1 MDYNK
6 MPTNSFDNFYLS
18 WTPDKSK
25 LKRPYYLTLANA
37 LEADIVSGRLSAG
50 TKLPP
55 QRELADYLDLNFTTV
70 TCAYNLCRERKLIY
84 GVTGKGTFVSPL
96 PGKSNTPQT
105 IHSPKLIELGL
116 LKGFDQIK
124 APIIEASKNVLKKGY
139 IEELYSYTEAAGHI
153 HQRAAGAHWMKQMDV
168 HTDSEHTAIFSG
180 AQNIISAAMLSLFK
194 IGDKIAVDEFTYSNL
209 IGTAHLSHIRLLPI
223 KGDND
228 GMIAD
233 ELDLRCRKEGING
246 IFLMPNCANP
256 TTCTIPEKRKD
267 ELAEVIAKYRLILL
281 EDDNTG
287 IPQVGEGGY
296 HSMFSRLPE
305 QTIYIC
311 NSTMALCNGLRVAFA
326 AFPENFRVPLLNA
339 LFYLNIKTSSLDAE
353 IMTELI
359 LSGKAAKILDQKA
372 ELARERNEIF
382 DRFFPEAVKTGNPA
396 AFFRWLP
403 IPKLAI
409 DEMEIERQLLQM
421 GVSVYCS
428 YRFTVTRS
436 PSSFMRLAISSPH
449 DVEQLA
455 EGCGIIR
462 DFIKSEVKNMQVNLW
477 SK

>member
-1 MDYNK
+1 
-6 MPTNSFDNFYLS
+6 MPTNSFENFYLS
-18 WTPDKSK
+18 WTPDRSK
-25 LKRPYYLTLANA
+25 IKRPYYLALANA
-37 LEADIVSGRLSAG
+37 LEADIVSGKLASG

-70 TCAYNLCRERKLIY
+70 TRAYDLCRERKLIY

-96 PGKSNTPQT
+96 PGKTSVHQVKR
-105 IHSPKLIELGL
+105 SPGLIELGL
-116 LKGFDQIK
+116 VKGFDQIK
-124 APIIEASKNVLKKGY
+124 APIIEASENVLKKGY
-139 IEELYSYTEAAGHI
+139 IEELYSYTEVAGHL

-180 AQNIISAAMLSLFK
+180 AQNIISAAMLALFR

-209 IGTAHLSHIRLLPI
+209 IGTAHLSHIRLIPV
-223 KGDND
+223 KGDAD
-228 GMIAD
+228 GMLAE
-233 ELDLRCRKEGING
+233 ELDILCHKEGING

-267 ELAEVIAKYRLILL
+267 ALADVIARHKLILL

-287 IPQVGEGGY
+287 IPQVADGNY

-311 NSTMALCNGLRVAFA
+311 NSTMALCSGLRVAFA
-326 AFPENFRVPLLNA
+326 AFPESFRVPLLNA

-359 LSGKAAKILDQKA
+359 LSGKAAKILEQKA
-372 ELARERNEIF
+372 DLAKERNRIF
-382 DRFFPEAVKTGNPA
+382 DHYFAQAVKPGSPA

-403 IPKLAI
+403 IPKLTV
-409 DEMEIERQLLQM
+409 DEMAAERMLLQQN
-421 GVSVYCS
+421 VSVHCS
-428 YRFTVTRS
+428 YRFTVTHQ
-436 PSSFMRLAISSPH
+436 PYSFMRIAISSPA
-449 DVEQLA
+449 DNAQL
-455 EGCGIIR
+455 EKGCSIIR
-462 DFIKSEVKNMQVNLW
+462 DFIKENSLADGV
-477 SK
+477 

>member
-6 MPTNSFDNFYLS
+6 MPTNSFENFYLS

-37 LEADIVSGRLSAG
+37 LETDIISGKLSPGA
-50 TKLPP
+50 KLPP

-70 TCAYNLCRERKLIY
+70 TCAYNLCREHKLIY
-84 GVTGKGTFVSPL
+84 GVIGKGTFVAPL
-96 PGKSNTPQT
+96 PGRKNIRKSV
-105 IHSPKLIELGL
+105 SSDLIELGL
-116 LKGFDQIK
+116 VKGFDQIK

-139 IEELYSYTEAAGHI
+139 IEELYSYTDSAGHI

-180 AQNIISAAMLSLFK
+180 AQNIISAALLSLFK

-209 IGTAHLSHIRLLPI
+209 IGTAHLSHIRVVPI
-223 KGDND
+223 RGDEY
-228 GMIAD
+228 GMIPG
-233 ELDLRCRKEGING
+233 ELKKICIKEGVSG

-267 ELAEVIAKYRLILL
+267 ELAQIIAEEKLILL

-287 IPQVGEGGY
+287 IPQFSIETY
-296 HSMFSRLPE
+296 RSMFSRLPE

-339 LFYLNIKTSSLDAE
+339 LFHLNIKTSSLDAE

-359 LSGKAAKILDQKA
+359 LSGKAAGLLEQKA
-372 ELARERNEIF
+372 ALALKRNMIF
-382 DRFFPEAVKTGNPA
+382 DRYFPEAVKPGTPA

-403 IPKLAI
+403 LPKLAF
-409 DEMEIERQLLQM
+409 DEMEIERRLLQL

-428 YRFTVTRS
+428 YRFSVTRV
-436 PSSFMRLAISSPH
+436 PHSFMRIAISSPN
-449 DVEQLA
+449 DTAQL
-455 EGCGIIR
+455 EKGCAIIKH
-462 DFIKSEVKNMQVNLW
+462 FIEKNRCL
-477 SK
+477 

>member
-6 MPTNSFDNFYLS
+6 MPTNSFDHFYLS
-18 WTPDKSK
+18 WTPDKHK

-37 LEADIVSGRLSAG
+37 LEADIVSGKLVSG

-70 TCAYNLCRERKLIY
+70 TQAYNLCRERKLIY

-96 PGKSNTPQT
+96 PGKNNVSHYSGNMPNV
-105 IHSPKLIELGL
+105 IELGL

-124 APIIEASKNVLKKGY
+124 APIIEASKNVLQKGY
-139 IEELYSYTEAAGHI
+139 IEDLYSYTEAAGHL
-153 HQRAAGAHWMKQMDV
+153 HQRVAGAHWMKQMDV
-168 HTDSEHTAIFSG
+168 YTDSEHTAIFSG
-180 AQNIISAAMLSLFK
+180 AQNIISATLLSLFR
-194 IGDKIAVDEFTYSNL
+194 IGDKIAVDEYTYSNL
-209 IGTAHLSHIRLLPI
+209 IGMARLSHIRLIPVR
-223 KGDND
+223 GDND
-228 GMIAD
+228 GMDVD
-233 ELDLRCRKEGING
+233 ELDFLCRREDIRG

-267 ELAEVIAKYRLILL
+267 ELAEVIARYKLILI

-287 IPQVGEGGY
+287 IPLHAGKEY

-326 AFPENFRVPLLNA
+326 AFPEVFRVPLINA
-339 LFYLNIKTSSLDAE
+339 LFHLSIKTSSLDAE

-359 LSGKAAKILDQKA
+359 LNGKAAKLLELKA
-372 ELARERNEIF
+372 DLARERNQIF
-382 DRFFPEAVKTGNPA
+382 DRFFPEAVRPGSPA

-403 IPKLAI
+403 IPKMTM
-409 DEMEIERQLLQM
+409 DEMDIERLLLQEN
-421 GVSVYCS
+421 VSVYCS
-428 YRFTVTRS
+428 YRFTVNRN
-436 PSSFMRLAISSPH
+436 PQNFMRIAISSPNTTS
-449 DVEQLA
+449 EL
-455 EGCGIIR
+455 EKGCSVIR
-462 DFIKSEVKNMQVNLW
+462 DFIRKHRVSGD
-477 SK
+477 

>member
-25 LKRPYYLTLANA
+25 LKRPFYLTLANA
-37 LEADIVSGRLSAG
+37 LEADIISGKLASG

-55 QRELADYLDLNFTTV
+55 QRELSDYLDLNFTTV
-70 TCAYNLCRERKLIY
+70 TRAYNLCRGRKLIY

-96 PGKSNTPQT
+96 PGKSAVQQPRR
-105 IHSPKLIELGL
+105 SPRIIELGL

-124 APIIEASKNVLKKGY
+124 APIIEASENVLKKGY
-139 IEELYSYTEAAGHI
+139 IGELYSYTEVAGHL

-180 AQNIISAAMLSLFK
+180 AQNIISAALLSLFK
-194 IGDKIAVDEFTYSNL
+194 IGDKIATDEFTYSNL
-209 IGTAHLSHIRLLPI
+209 IGTAHLSHLRLLPV
-223 KGDND
+223 KGDSD
-228 GMIAD
+228 GMIPD
-233 ELDLRCRKEGING
+233 ELDRVCRKEGLNG

-267 ELAEVIAKYRLILL
+267 ELAEVIARHKLILL

-287 IPQVGEGGY
+287 IPITSESNY

-326 AFPENFRVPLLNA
+326 AFPENFREPLLNA
-339 LFYLNIKTSSLDAE
+339 LFHLNIKTSSLDAE
-353 IMTELI
+353 IMTELV
-359 LSGKAAKILDQKA
+359 LSGKAARILEQKA
-372 ELARERNEIF
+372 ELAGVRNRIF
-382 DRFFPEAVKTGNPA
+382 DRFFPEAVKPGSPA

-403 IPKLAI
+403 IPKMAM
-409 DEMEIERQLLQM
+409 DEMEIERKLLQQD
-421 GVSVYCS
+421 VSVYCS
-428 YRFTVTRS
+428 YRFTVS
-436 PSSFMRLAISSPH
+436 HLPYSFMRIAISSPP
-449 DVEQLA
+449 DTEQL
-455 EGCGIIR
+455 ERGCSIIR
-462 DFIKSEVKNMQVNLW
+462 EFFDNHSC
-477 SK
+477 

>member
-1 MDYNK
+1 

-18 WTPDKSK
+18 WTPDRSK
-25 LKRPYYLTLANA
+25 IKRPYYLALANA
-37 LEADIVSGRLSAG
+37 LEADIVSGKLASG

-70 TCAYNLCRERKLIY
+70 TRAYDLCRERKLIY

-96 PGKSNTPQT
+96 PGKVNVQQEKR
-105 IHSPKLIELGL
+105 SPGLIELGL
-116 LKGFDQIK
+116 VKGFDQIK
-124 APIIEASKNVLKKGY
+124 APIIEASENVLKKGY
-139 IEELYSYTEAAGHI
+139 IGELYSYTEVAGHL

-180 AQNIISAAMLSLFK
+180 AQNIISAALLALFR

-209 IGTAHLSHIRLLPI
+209 IGTAHLSHIRLIPV
-223 KGDND
+223 KGDAD
-228 GMIAD
+228 GMLAD
-233 ELDLRCRKEGING
+233 ELDILCRKEGING

-267 ELAEVIAKYRLILL
+267 ALADVVARHKLILL

-287 IPQVGEGGY
+287 IPQVTDGNY

-311 NSTMALCNGLRVAFA
+311 NSTMALCSGLRVAFA
-326 AFPENFRVPLLNA
+326 AFPESFRVPLLNA

-359 LSGKAAKILDQKA
+359 LSGKAAKILEQKA
-372 ELARERNEIF
+372 ELAKERNRIF
-382 DRFFPEAVKTGNPA
+382 DRYFAHAIQPGTPA

-403 IPKLAI
+403 IPKLTM
-409 DEMEIERQLLQM
+409 DEMAAERMLLHQN
-421 GVSVYCS
+421 VSVHCS
-428 YRFTVTRS
+428 YRFTVTHL
-436 PSSFMRLAISSPH
+436 PYSFMRIAISSPADH
-449 DVEQLA
+449 IQL
-455 EGCGIIR
+455 EKGCSIIR
-462 DFIKSEVKNMQVNLW
+462 DFIKENRLSDSV
-477 SK
+477 